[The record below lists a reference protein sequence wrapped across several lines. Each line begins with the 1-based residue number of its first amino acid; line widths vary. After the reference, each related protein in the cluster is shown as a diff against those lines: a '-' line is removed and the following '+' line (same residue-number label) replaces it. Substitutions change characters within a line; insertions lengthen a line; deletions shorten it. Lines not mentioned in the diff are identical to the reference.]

1 MAGQT
6 PAWWCCPMAP
16 LAQAVAAT
24 TGTPAAAQR
33 SPGDS
38 RHTGDGDRQKK
49 PGRPGLCP
57 EAPVF
62 GVLG

>member
-16 LAQAVAAT
+16 SAQAVAAT
-24 TGTPAAAQR
+24 MGTPAAAQG

-38 RHTGDGDRQKK
+38 RHTGDGDRQKT
-49 PGRPGLCP
+49 PGGLGLRP

-62 GVLG
+62 GNLG